1 MRLALDVVRAGLHD
15 AGAAG
20 DGLGFERASRRTA
33 AAAAADARG
42 NVALAAS
49 TDRFVLIVGG
59 GKVGR
64 SARLYMG
71 SGDCLERARGFRVRQ
86 WTIRRGEFVLAAL
99 ER

>member
-1 MRLALDVVRAGLHD
+1 MRLALDVVRADLHD

-20 DGLGFERASRRTA
+20 DGLGFERASRRT

-64 SARLYMG
+64 SPRLYMG
-71 SGDCLERARGFRVRQ
+71 SGDCLERAREFRVRQ